1 MFYRL
6 KDDSQTARR
15 EEPKMA
21 AVSSVFT
28 AIVDHSTPLVLE
40 FNEITVLMAINTVL
54 ILAVISLSLYVAAAA
69 FLKKGSQAISED
81 HFSRP

>member
-1 MFYRL
+1 
-6 KDDSQTARR
+6 
-15 EEPKMA
+15 MA
-21 AVSSVFT
+21 AVGSVFT

-54 ILAVISLSLYVAAAA
+54 ILTVIVLSLYVAAAA

-81 HFSRP
+81 HFSRG